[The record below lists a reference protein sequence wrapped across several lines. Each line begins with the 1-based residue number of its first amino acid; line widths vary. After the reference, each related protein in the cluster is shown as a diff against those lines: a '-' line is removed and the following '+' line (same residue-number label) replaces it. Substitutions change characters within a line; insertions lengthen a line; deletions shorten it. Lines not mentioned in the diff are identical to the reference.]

1 MGTIWCGIWWTCPWH
16 FSDGGNRICRIPTHF
31 LYFAFGEVSNAKVM
45 FVTFC
50 VMSFSSNV

>member
-16 FSDGGNRICRIPTHF
+16 FSDGGNRICRVPTHF